1 MSSPHQHSTATGPE
15 HKEQHNSSRIQISHL
30 LCSIEAA
37 EPAKSA
43 PWDSPRT
50 EALHLEDPAQQ
61 GNPHRILQRP
71 VDMTR
76 KSEQQQQQQDSDS
89 DSDAE
94 EQYDHHPF
102 TSPLSTY
109 NKSTVESSPVNHL
122 AKNFSYSS
130 SLTSPLGRAG
140 YSYPHTT
147 SPRHPMDQTDRR
159 DSGLGRREPEN
170 REPAHLNY
178 PHPYKALGSREP
190 LSRNIIS
197 ERDSPA
203 SSPAIT
209 SESGYFNSRPVSSG
223 QRSVSLSTNFYQ
235 DELHPYEVE
244 QQQQQQQ
251 QQRRTE
257 RSKSD
262 YALHQQNYGPYLDA
276 SPTIPPATLF
286 SSSRPPVH
294 SQHTRDISTP
304 PPSQSRSSYFRENVT
319 SPDDH
324 SRPLYPSAH
333 SSYRPIQSDPRR
345 PSQGIMLPP
354 PDALL
359 TETKK
364 SARIYGRDAADG
376 PALPSFASFTAKP
389 SSYDA
394 SEQNRMDYAPRP
406 STHNADKGYGLYSDD
421 RRTSSASYPHDNQ
434 PRYQSSSADRPS
446 YDHASYDSRRP
457 SAAALPAPAPQPRSD
472 RSAHSPRMDI
482 KPPVWYQ
489 QYAHAVPS
497 KPQPRPPYA
506 QGDVSLYS
514 SRDRRES
521 GADPSMDPH
530 APSWY
535 QQYSQAIPYKPQSRT
550 QEDSSHYA
558 SRERRESGIGSSAPL
573 QTQHRGPNE
582 SWSAKSVLP
591 LTPPTTES
599 DQRRMSSSTVGVG
612 VDGYGH
618 SLSKPGSKNSSH
630 SVHPFDMPVDTP
642 VSPSKG
648 TKRDREQEEE
658 PFAPED
664 GVKAKRKRANAEQ
677 LSVLNAAFERSY
689 FPSTEE
695 RLRLSKQ
702 TKMCPRTVQ
711 IWFQNKRQSVKA
723 RTDAMDAAVASTL
736 SGRRRAS
743 QAVDRPSLEERR
755 LIDRRLNRGGMG
767 EMMGG
772 HHRQTSSPLSQST
785 TNTHT
790 TPTTVPI
797 QHGEKRRRSG
807 PLTPVDPDTAV
818 ETPQI
823 QLDGR
828 SVDYFSRKRRA
839 TIAKMELNQSP

>member
-1 MSSPHQHSTATGPE
+1 MSGPHHQGTATGPE

-50 EALHLEDPAQQ
+50 EALHLEDPSQQ
-61 GNPHRILQRP
+61 RNQHRILQQP
-71 VDMTR
+71 ADMTR
-76 KSEQQQQQQDSDS
+76 KSEQQQHQDSDS

-102 TSPLSTY
+102 TSPLSAY
-109 NKSTVESSPVNHL
+109 NKTAVESSPVNHL
-122 AKNFSYSS
+122 AKHFSYSS

-140 YSYPHTT
+140 
-147 SPRHPMDQTDRR
+147 
-159 DSGLGRREPEN
+159 G
-170 REPAHLNY
+170 
-178 PHPYKALGSREP
+178 REP
-190 LSRNIIS
+190 LSRSIIP

-203 SSPAIT
+203 SSPATT
-209 SESGYFNSRPVSSG
+209 SETGFFNSRPAPSG
-223 QRSVSLSTNFYQ
+223 QRSASLSTNYYHDQ
-235 DELHPYEVE
+235 LHPYEVE
-244 QQQQQQQ
+244 LAQK
-251 QQRRTE
+251 QRRSD

-276 SPTIPPATLF
+276 SPTLPSATLF
-286 SSSRPPVH
+286 SSSRPPTYP
-294 SQHTRDISTP
+294 QHGRDINTP
-304 PPSQSRSSYFRENVT
+304 PPSQPKASYFREYVT
-319 SPDDH
+319 SPEDH
-324 SRPLYPSAH
+324 SRPPYPSAH
-333 SSYRPIQSDPRR
+333 TSYGPIQSDSRR

-354 PDALL
+354 PDAML
-359 TETKK
+359 TLDTKK

-376 PALPSFASFTAKP
+376 PALPSFASFAANP

-406 STHNADKGYGLYSDD
+406 STHNADKGYGHYSDEG
-421 RRTSSASYPHDNQ
+421 RLSSVSYPHDSQ
-434 PRYQSSSADRPS
+434 SRYQSSSVDRPS

-472 RSAHSPRMDI
+472 RDAHSPRMDI

-489 QYAHAVPS
+489 QYAHATPS
-497 KPQPRPPYA
+497 KPQPRPSYA

-521 GADPSMDPH
+521 GAGPSMDPH

-535 QQYSQAIPYKPQSRT
+535 QQYSQAVPYKPQARA

-558 SRERRESGIGSSAPL
+558 SRDRRESGVGPSAPL
-573 QTQHRGPNE
+573 QAQSRVPTE

-591 LTPPTTES
+591 LTPPISES
-599 DQRRMSSSTVGVG
+599 DQRRMSSSVGGAG

-618 SLSKPGSKNSSH
+618 SLSKPGPKNPSH

-642 VSPSKG
+642 PSPSKG

-658 PFAPED
+658 SFAPED

-755 LIDRRLNRGGMG
+755 LDDRRQNRGGIG

-785 TNTHT
+785 TNPHT

-807 PLTPVDPDTAV
+807 PLTPADPEMAV
-818 ETPQI
+818 ETLQI